1 MKLKDD
7 EKALLSRAED
17 ILEMKCP
24 SITDFRAPQSEGGI
38 HDYFSQGTYWHPDP
52 TKPDGK
58 PYIQRD
64 GIINKNNFVKHKD
77 MIVDVK
83 RALTILY
90 WAYQDNGD
98 SRYIS
103 KMDDILY
110 TFFVDPEKYVTPAL
124 NYSQAIPGK
133 CAGRGIGLIDFNQL
147 VTVPLIVRWM
157 KKNNLGSADV
167 IKGVENWCSAY
178 SKWLETSEFGHT
190 ESHEKNNH
198 SIAFYLQYSAFSIFR
213 EDWNEVRA
221 EISKVFKERLLNQ
234 LDEDGSFPLE
244 LKRTRPYWY
253 SIFTVENM
261 VLLAQVITTD
271 DDNIYEYEREDGRS
285 LKKAIYFIAPYML
298 DKSSWPMKPDV
309 EKWEYAPLAD
319 AFLVLAGK
327 AYGDD
332 ALIDL
337 YMRLPE
343 VVDMDVELE
352 RNVPVFI
359 PELI

>member
-1 MKLKDD
+1 MKLK
-7 EKALLSRAED
+7 ENGEALLKRAES
-17 ILEMKCP
+17 ILEMRCP
-24 SITDFRAPQSEGGI
+24 SITDFKATESEGGI
-38 HDYFSQGTYWHPDP
+38 HDYFSQGSYWHPDP
-52 TKPDGK
+52 SKPDGK

-90 WAYQDNGD
+90 WAYQADND
-98 SRYIS
+98 VKYIN
-103 KMDDILY
+103 KMEDILY

-133 CAGRGIGLIDFNQL
+133 CSGRGIGLIDFNQL
-147 VTVPLIVRWM
+147 VTVPLIVRWL
-157 KKNNLGSADV
+157 KNNGLGSDKV
-167 IKGVENWCSAY
+167 ISGVEKWCTDY

-198 SIAFYLQYSAFSIFR
+198 AIAFYLQYSAFSIFR
-213 EDWNEVRA
+213 EDWNGVRA
-221 EISKVFKERLLNQ
+221 SISEVFKERILDQ
-234 LDEDGSFPLE
+234 LAEDGSFPLE

-261 VLLAQVITTD
+261 VLLAQVISTD
-271 DDNIYEYEREDGRS
+271 DDNLYEYERADGRS
-285 LKKAIYFIAPYML
+285 LKKAIYFITPYMI
-298 DKSSWPMKPDV
+298 DKSSWPMEPDV
-309 EKWEYAPLAD
+309 EKWEYAPLAE

-332 ALIDL
+332 TLIDL
-337 YMRLPE
+337 YDSLPD
-343 VVDMDVELE
+343 VVDMNVELE